1 MNIATSEYAHFANTL
16 IPRKEKKG
24 SVIAILGWFH
34 DKNSSQ
40 GDYQLTIRS
49 LDDLEKGTFGVLE
62 PKHKKEALFSIK
74 TSKIKYILRSGI
86 CHS

>member
-1 MNIATSEYAHFANTL
+1 MRTMCVWRGTGTVNIATSEYAHFANTL

-49 LDDLEKGTFGVLE
+49 LDDL
-62 PKHKKEALFSIK
+62 
-74 TSKIKYILRSGI
+74 SKSFYE
-86 CHS
+86 